1 MLIAALESRRK
12 AGASLSCSR
21 ICGNSIMGWGVAT
34 AAKPLSIAVRL
45 CRGVAG
51 TGSFRLAA
59 WACASPP
66 PPDPAIP
73 AIIAANLRSR
83 FIVRPRRTARA
94 EDQVLG
100 EAGRGRL
107 LVLRVHVL

>member
-21 ICGNSIMGWGVAT
+21 ICGNSIIGSGVAT

-51 TGSFRLAA
+51 TGSFRLASC
-59 WACASPP
+59 ACASPST
-66 PPDPAIP
+66 PDAAIT
-73 AIIAANLRSR
+73 ARIAANLGYR
-83 FIVRPRRTARA
+83 FIARPRRTAST

-100 EAGRGRL
+100 EAGLAGL
-107 LVLRVHVL
+107 LVLRVH